1 MTESILLV
9 LALSLDA
16 FVASIAYGTNKIKI
30 PFISVA
36 IINIACSSVLA
47 FSIFLGSIVK
57 KIIPVNITSVFSFL
71 ILLFLGVFYLFQSLI
86 KAYIA
91 KPSNQNKEVQLKMS
105 DLIINIY
112 IDGTSADFD
121 NSKYLNPK
129 EAIYLAIALSLDSL
143 AAGFGSSL
151 GNINYIQVILFSLFW
166 GMIAI
171 WLGVFIGKK
180 FAEKLDINISWLS
193 GVLLIILAIK
203 NLI

>member
-9 LALSLDA
+9 ALSLDA

-47 FSIFLGSIVK
+47 FSLFLGSIVK

-71 ILLFLGVFYLFQSLI
+71 ILLVLGVFYLFQSLI

-112 IDGTSADFD
+112 VDEISADLD
-121 NSKYLNPK
+121 NSKDLNPK

-143 AAGFGSSL
+143 AVGFGSSL
-151 GNINYIQVILFSLFW
+151 GNINYIQVILVSLFW
-166 GMIAI
+166 GMMAI

-180 FAEKLDINISWLS
+180 FAEKLNINISWLS
-193 GVLLIILAIK
+193 GVLLMILAIK

>member
-36 IINIACSSVLA
+36 IINIACSSILA

-57 KIIPVNITSVFSFL
+57 KMVPENITSVFSFL
-71 ILLFLGVFYLFQSLI
+71 ILLVLGVFYLFQSLI

-112 IDGTSADFD
+112 VDETSADFD
-121 NSKYLNPK
+121 NSKDLNPK

-143 AAGFGSSL
+143 AVGFGSSL

-166 GMIAI
+166 GMMAI
-171 WLGVFIGKK
+171 WLGLFIGKK
-180 FAEKLDINISWLS
+180 FAENLNINISWLS
-193 GVLLIILAIK
+193 GVLLMILAIK
-203 NLI
+203 KLI

>member
-36 IINIACSSVLA
+36 IINIACSSILA

-57 KIIPVNITSVFSFL
+57 KMVPENITSVFSFL
-71 ILLFLGVFYLFQSLI
+71 ILLVLGVFYLFQSLI

-112 IDGTSADFD
+112 VDETSADFD
-121 NSKYLNPK
+121 NSKDLNPK

-143 AAGFGSSL
+143 AVGFGSSL
-151 GNINYIQVILFSLFW
+151 GNINYIHVILFSLFW
-166 GMIAI
+166 GMMAI
-171 WLGVFIGKK
+171 WLGLFIGKK
-180 FAEKLDINISWLS
+180 FAENLNINISWLS
-193 GVLLIILAIK
+193 GVLLMILAIK
-203 NLI
+203 KLI

>member
-47 FSIFLGSIVK
+47 FSLFLGSIVK

-71 ILLFLGVFYLFQSLI
+71 ILLVLGVFYLFQSLI

-112 IDGTSADFD
+112 VDEISADLD
-121 NSKYLNPK
+121 NSKDLNPK

-143 AAGFGSSL
+143 AVGFGSSL
-151 GNINYIQVILFSLFW
+151 GNINYIQVILVSLFW
-166 GMIAI
+166 GMMAI

-180 FAEKLDINISWLS
+180 FAEKLNINISWLS
-193 GVLLIILAIK
+193 GVLLMILAIK

>member
-47 FSIFLGSIVK
+47 FSLFLGSIVK

-71 ILLFLGVFYLFQSLI
+71 ILLVLGVFYLFQSLI
-86 KAYIA
+86 KAYIT

-112 IDGTSADFD
+112 VDETSADFD
-121 NSKYLNPK
+121 NSKDLNPK

-143 AAGFGSSL
+143 AVGFGSSL

-166 GMIAI
+166 GMMAI

-180 FAEKLDINISWLS
+180 FAEKLNINISWLS
-193 GVLLIILAIK
+193 GVLLMILAIK